1 MLDYETKAQV
11 MVTAAETPDGDRH
24 APAAPALETMQS
36 TVEALKTEV
45 AAMARQMVERTR
57 PPSGAA
63 PTAPSGETA
72 FGARYLRKGLES
84 GLELKRFSI
93 SNGAEG
99 GLAVPLEIDAVIEQ
113 QLRSMSPIRQIAN
126 VVKVGSSSY
135 RKLVAVGG
143 FASGWV
149 SDVAPRPETATPSF
163 VEVAPPM
170 GELYANPA
178 ASQSMLDDAMFDV
191 EGWLAREIAAE
202 FARAEGVAFVS
213 GTGTSQPKGF
223 LTYPTAATGDATRPW
238 GTIQHV
244 PSGAAGAFPG
254 TNPADRLVDL
264 VHALRTPY
272 RQGASW
278 VMNSNTLSVIRKF
291 KDSTGAFI
299 WQPGLGDGQPATLF
313 GYPVIE
319 VDAMPD
325 IGANALAIAFG
336 QFASA
341 YLVAERGETA
351 VLRDPYSSKPF
362 VHFYATRRV
371 GGALVNSE
379 AVKLLRFA
387 TS

>member
-1 MLDYETKAQV
+1 MLDYETKAHAV
-11 MVTAAETPDGDRH
+11 VTTAGTPDDG
-24 APAAPALETMQS
+24 PEAPALETMQS
-36 TVEALKTEV
+36 TVEALKSEV
-45 AAMARQMVERTR
+45 AAMARHMVERTR
-57 PPSGAA
+57 PPSGAVDG
-63 PTAPSGETA
+63 SGGRETE
-72 FGARYLRKGLES
+72 FGARYLRKGLET

-99 GLAVPLEIDAVIEQ
+99 GLAVPLEIDSVIEQ

-126 VVKVGSSSY
+126 VVKVGSSNY

-191 EGWLAREIAAE
+191 EGWLAHEIAAE

-213 GTGTSQPKGF
+213 GTGTGQPKGF
-223 LTYPTAATGDATRPW
+223 LTYPTATTVDATRPW
-238 GTIQHV
+238 GTVQHV
-244 PSGAAGAFPG
+244 PSGAAGAFP
-254 TNPADRLVDL
+254 TSNPADRLVDL

-291 KDSTGAFI
+291 KDSNGAFI
-299 WQPGLGDGQPATLF
+299 WQAGLGDGQPATLL
-313 GYPVIE
+313 GYPVVE

-336 QFASA
+336 QFSSA

-362 VHFYATRRV
+362 VHFYSTRRV